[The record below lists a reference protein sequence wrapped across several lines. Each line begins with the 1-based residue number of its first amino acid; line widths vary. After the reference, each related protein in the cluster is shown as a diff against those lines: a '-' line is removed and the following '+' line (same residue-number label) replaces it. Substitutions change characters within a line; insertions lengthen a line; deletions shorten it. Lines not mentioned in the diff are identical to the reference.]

1 MDRKIQQLIPD
12 YKRIYHDILS
22 DKYPERIDEF
32 KNIFEKATLS
42 VLDIVEL
49 NQKIF
54 GKVDRSTE
62 VFNQRHRSYGTNDIF
77 EILEYQ
83 KENNMNN
90 LQLANHF
97 KLSRNT
103 ITKWKKMFRS

>member
-1 MDRKIQQLIPD
+1 MGKKIQQLKPD

-22 DKYPERIDEF
+22 DEYPERIDEF
-32 KNIFEKATLS
+32 KNILEKPILS
-42 VLDIVEL
+42 FLDMLQL

-54 GKVDRSTE
+54 GKVDKSIET
-62 VFNQRHRSYGTNDIF
+62 FNQRHRSYSANDIF
-77 EILEYQ
+77 EILDYQ
-83 KENNMNN
+83 KNNN
-90 LQLANHF
+90 LNNVQLANHF